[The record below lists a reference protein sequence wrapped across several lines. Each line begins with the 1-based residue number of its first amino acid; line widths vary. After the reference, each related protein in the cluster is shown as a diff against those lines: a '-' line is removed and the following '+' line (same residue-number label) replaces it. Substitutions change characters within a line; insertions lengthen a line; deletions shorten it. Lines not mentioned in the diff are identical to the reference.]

1 MDQTLNH
8 EASAP
13 EDRYC
18 DLVMKGGITSGV
30 VYPPAI
36 VKLAHRYRFKN
47 IGGTSAGAIAAA
59 LTAAAEFRRRHAKFR
74 ERLDALFGELD
85 ILIAPCA
92 PMSRLPLGED
102 HANARKAIL

>member
-1 MDQTLNH
+1 MLARFG
-8 EASAP
+8 ES
-13 EDRYC
+13 EFGF
-18 DLVMKGGITSGV
+18 GGSI
-30 VYPPAI
+30 PAQE
-36 VKLAHRYRFKN
+36 L
-47 IGGTSAGAIAAA
+47 
-59 LTAAAEFRRRHAKFR
+59 AEFRRRHAKFR